1 MKNIWGIFVILAV
14 LTGMFYFYSS
24 LNRQP
29 ASASPENSQ
38 TLQAGNVNEGLS
50 AAETLLSKNLDLDSL
65 SGLEAEL
72 TPLEELQ
79 ETL

>member
-14 LTGMFYFYSS
+14 LTGMFYFYDS
-24 LNRQP
+24 LNQQP
-29 ASASPENSQ
+29 ADSSPENSQ